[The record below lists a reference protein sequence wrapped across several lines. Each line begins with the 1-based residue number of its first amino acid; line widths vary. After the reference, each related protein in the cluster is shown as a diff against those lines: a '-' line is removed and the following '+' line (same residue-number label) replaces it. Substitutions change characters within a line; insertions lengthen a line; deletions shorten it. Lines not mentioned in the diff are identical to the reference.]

1 MRQNDFR
8 SAAPAWAAL
17 SPLVLWLAA
26 IAAYAYEDGM
36 NLFQWMG
43 RFSQVLERPF
53 SIGWTPY
60 TLKYM
65 LGSLLLYGCG
75 IALYYSSRENRRPGE
90 EYGSAKWGNPK
101 ELNRKYMDHQHKDAN
116 IILTQRVRLGM
127 DGYITQRNM
136 NVLVVGGSG
145 SGKTRFFCKPN
156 IYSANC
162 SYLITDPKGELLRAA
177 GALLAAQGYEV
188 RVFNLIDPSQ
198 SDGYNPFSYIHS
210 EKDVL
215 TLIDNLIKNTTP
227 RNASSNDPFWEKA
240 EIALDSALM
249 LYLVSEAPPEEQ
261 NFEMLIYMM
270 NFAEV
275 REEDD
280 QYRSPLDMLFRAL
293 EEEQPNH
300 VAVKQYKAF
309 KQAAGK
315 TAKSILVSAAVRLA
329 TFNIPQ
335 YARMTMVD
343 EMDFGSLGEKK
354 KAIFCVI
361 PVDDSSMNYLVGMLY
376 TQCFQALYRRAD
388 EKHNGRLPVPVRVIQ
403 DEWANVAQPESYPKI
418 LATCRSYNIGLNIIV
433 QNIQQIKALYEK
445 EWESI
450 IGNCD
455 TLLFLGG
462 GNEPTSLEFIVK
474 LLGKETIATRTR
486 GQTKGRSG
494 SSSTNFQQTGRD
506 LMTIDEVRKLDTHK
520 AILFIRGE
528 DPVLDKKYNIKR
540 HPNIK
545 LTTDGK
551 AKPYIHKP
559 QGAPD
564 YALPDLPYAFK
575 SLDDYDFIDM
585 EEPKHES
592 EQEEP
597 LETVGAEY
605 GEAALLDGGWCCCSL
620 SLLRHARDGGGRRS
634 AGHCKQSFRFY
645 LQHHQGAGRHYSRL
659 GYCAGGYVDP
669 VPRCQPEN
677 AGLPLPVW
685 WLNDRLCKGNSD
697 RHRRN
702 LMKRA
707 GRYCLAADL
716 PAPLWEVIF
725 IWITTGS

>member
-1 MRQNDFR
+1 M
-8 SAAPAWAAL
+8 WAAL
-17 SPLVLWLAA
+17 CPLVIWLAA
-26 IAAYAYEDGM
+26 IAAYAYEDGI

-53 SIGWTPY
+53 AIGWTPH
-60 TLKYM
+60 TLKFM
-65 LGSLLLYGCG
+65 LGSLLFYGCG

-90 EYGSAKWGNPK
+90 EYGSAKWGDPK
-101 ELNRKYMDHQHKDAN
+101 ELNRKYMNRQHRDAN

-127 DGYITQRNM
+127 DGYVTQRNM
-136 NVLVVGGSG
+136 NILVVGGSG
-145 SGKTRFFCKPN
+145 SGKTRFFCKPGV
-156 IYSANC
+156 YSANC
-162 SYLITDPKGELLRAA
+162 SYLITDPKGELLRSA
-177 GALLAAQGYEV
+177 GGLLAAMGYEV

-198 SDGYNPFSYIHS
+198 SDGYNPFAYIRS

-215 TLIDNLIKNTTP
+215 TLIDNLIRNTTP
-227 RNASSNDPFWEKA
+227 RNAAGNDPFWEKG

-249 LYLVSEAPPEEQ
+249 LYLISEAPPEEQ

-275 REEDD
+275 KEDDD

-300 VAVKQYKAF
+300 VAVKQYKIF

-315 TAKSILVSAAVRLA
+315 TAKSIVVTAAVRLA

-335 YARMTMVD
+335 YADMTRTD

-354 KAIFCVI
+354 KAIFCLI
-361 PVDDSSMNYLVGMLY
+361 PVNDSSMNYLVGMLY
-376 TQCFQALYRRAD
+376 TQCFQELYLRAD
-388 EKHNGRLPVPVRVIQ
+388 TKYNGRLPVPVRVIQ

-445 EWESI
+445 EWEGI

-474 LLGKETIATRTR
+474 LLGKETIANSTR
-486 GQTKGRSG
+486 GETKGRSG

-506 LMTIDEVRKLDTHK
+506 LMTLDEVRKLKTDQ

-545 LTTDGK
+545 LTADGK

-559 QGAPD
+559 QGAPE
-564 YALPDLPYAFK
+564 YALPDLP
-575 SLDDYDFIDM
+575 
-585 EEPKHES
+585 
-592 EQEEP
+592 
-597 LETVGAEY
+597 
-605 GEAALLDGGWCCCSL
+605 
-620 SLLRHARDGGGRRS
+620 
-634 AGHCKQSFRFY
+634 
-645 LQHHQGAGRHYSRL
+645 
-659 GYCAGGYVDP
+659 
-669 VPRCQPEN
+669 
-677 AGLPLPVW
+677 
-685 WLNDRLCKGNSD
+685 
-697 RHRRN
+697 
-702 LMKRA
+702 
-707 GRYCLAADL
+707 
-716 PAPLWEVIF
+716 
-725 IWITTGS
+725 